1 LLALTAAF
9 LTVAALERTPLRLV
23 PAPLRRP
30 YLTTD
35 AAWYLIA
42 TAAGLVFAV
51 GVRPLLSPLSST
63 RSPTWS
69 AAGRHR

>member
-1 LLALTAAF
+1 MSPLTSLLALTGAF
-9 LTVAALERTPLRLV
+9 LAVAALERTALQLV

-42 TAAGLVFAV
+42 TGAGLVFAL
-51 GVRPLLSPLSST
+51 GVRPLIPD
-63 RSPTWS
+63 
-69 AAGRHR
+69 G